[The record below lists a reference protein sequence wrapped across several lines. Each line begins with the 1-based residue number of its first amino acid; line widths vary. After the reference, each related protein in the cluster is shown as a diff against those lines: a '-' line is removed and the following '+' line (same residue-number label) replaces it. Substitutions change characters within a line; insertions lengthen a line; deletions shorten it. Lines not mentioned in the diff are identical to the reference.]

1 MASKKKGKTNIH
13 IYPDWC
19 KGCGLCA
26 AFCPA
31 GVLELDASGK
41 AFAAREEECINCG
54 YCELHCPD
62 FAIVLTSKDKKKA
75 EEPASVEEE

>member
-1 MASKKKGKTNIH
+1 MAASKKGQTKIH

-19 KGCGLCA
+19 KGCGLCM

-31 GVLELDASGK
+31 GVLQADQSGK
-41 AFAAREEECINCG
+41 AVVADESECINCG

-62 FAIVLTSKDKKKA
+62 FAIVLTPKEKQGTKT
-75 EEPASVEEE
+75 PASAEQE